1 MNHSYVSGKL
11 YAQPS
16 FIEGMSRNMDI
27 FNTLRAYNES
37 PTEAEAD
44 IVALKNDWRAV
55 GDDLRSSISDY
66 EHKLAR

>member
-1 MNHSYVSGKL
+1 MNNSYVFGKL
-11 YAQPS
+11 YARPS
-16 FIEGMSRNMDI
+16 LIEGMSRNMDI

-44 IVALKNDWRAV
+44 ITALKNDWRAV
-55 GDDLRSSISDY
+55 GDDLRSSISNY

>member
-1 MNHSYVSGKL
+1 MNNSYVFGKL

-44 IVALKNDWRAV
+44 ITALKNDWRAV
-55 GDDLRSSISDY
+55 GDDLRSSISNY

>member
-1 MNHSYVSGKL
+1 MNNSHVSGKL
-11 YAQPS
+11 YAEPS

-55 GDDLRSSISDY
+55 GDDLRSSISNY
-66 EHKLAR
+66 EHNLAR